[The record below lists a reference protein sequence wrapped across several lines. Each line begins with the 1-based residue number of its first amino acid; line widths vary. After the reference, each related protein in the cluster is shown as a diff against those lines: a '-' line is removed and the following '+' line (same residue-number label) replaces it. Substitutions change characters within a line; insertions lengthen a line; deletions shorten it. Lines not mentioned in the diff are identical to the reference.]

1 MFDSSMSVVL
11 PIEKADE
18 FMNLFY
24 PNNMDGFNVEDRDEI
39 ESYDNKHGLAFRCI
53 SFQPRISLSDDI
65 VAGLGTCEKSLEA
78 VCREYGV
85 KRLTMYRVDGYYEE
99 SVTYDKKNGVKYQDR
114 DAFPMPQDD
123 TLGEEETLDESE
135 AEAE

>member
-18 FMNLFY
+18 FMDLFY
-24 PNNMDGFNVEDRDEI
+24 PNNMDGFNIEDRDTI
-39 ESYDNKHGLAFRCI
+39 ESYNNEHGLAFRYI
-53 SFQPRISLSDDI
+53 NFQPRISLLDDM
-65 VAGLGTCEKSLEA
+65 VSGLGTREMSLEA

-85 KRLTMYRVDGYYEE
+85 KRLTMCRINESCEE
-99 SVTYDKKNGVKYQDR
+99 SITYDKKNGVKYQDR
-114 DAFPMPQDD
+114 SAFPMPQDD

-135 AEAE
+135 AEM